1 MSIPKVIAG
10 VAFNVALYAVLLFV
24 PAGTL
29 HWWRAW
35 VFLAITVAVMAVAIF
50 SILPDNADLLS
61 QRAKGIIQKGQ
72 PVWDRI
78 LVILLV
84 VSFVGQILFIPLDVF
99 RFHLMPKPGGLVS
112 FLGLALYVAGWWI
125 MTLAMKVNPFA
136 VPVVRLQE
144 ERHQRVIDEG
154 VYAVVRHPMYVG
166 LCPDGCWPGAMAGII
181 YCCFARNRSHRG
193 AGSTERIRGAIF
205 EAGIERLRNLHGK
218 SPLPPDPFCLVAAAR
233 FANGRISTETSS
245 WRTRA
250 IRDGFEP
257 PPRNDKA
264 RSGLILPGMER
275 RALGNADHFGADR
288 TLDRAGAERK

>member
-35 VFLAITVAVMAVAIF
+35 VFLAVTVAVMAVAIF
-50 SILPDNADLLS
+50 SILPDNADLFS

-72 PVWDRI
+72 PVWDRV

-84 VSFVGQILFIPLDVF
+84 VSYVGQIVFIPLDVF

-144 ERHQRVIDEG
+144 ERHQRVIDTG
-154 VYAVVRHPMYVG
+154 VYAVVRHPMYAG
-166 LCPDGCWPGAMAGII
+166 FCPDGCGRGALAGII
-181 YCCFARNRSHRG
+181 YCGLARHRSHRG
-193 AGSTERIRGAIF
+193 AGGAERIRGAIF
-205 EAGIERLRNLHGK
+205 EAGIERLQNLHGK
-218 SPLPPDPFCLVAAAR
+218 SPLPSDPFCLVAA
-233 FANGRISTETSS
+233 
-245 WRTRA
+245 
-250 IRDGFEP
+250 
-257 PPRNDKA
+257 
-264 RSGLILPGMER
+264 LPGPSPVTGPFFCWSWQGR
-275 RALGNADHFGADR
+275 SHGTARP
-288 TLDRAGAERK
+288 

>member
-35 VFLAITVAVMAVAIF
+35 VFLAITVAVMAMAIF

-72 PVWDRI
+72 PPWDRI

-112 FLGLALYVAGWWI
+112 FLGLTLYVAGWWI

-144 ERHQRVIDEG
+144 ERHQRVVDAGI
-154 VYAVVRHPMYVG
+154 YAVVRHPMYAGFVPMVVG
-166 LCPDGCWPGAMAGII
+166 PALWLGSYTAALLAIVPIAVLAV
-181 YCCFARNRSHRG
+181 RSVLEERFLKRELNGYHTY
-193 AGSTERIRGAIF
+193 TEKVRY
-205 EAGIERLRNLHGK
+205 RLI
-218 SPLPPDPFCLVAAAR
+218 PFV
-233 FANGRISTETSS
+233 
-245 WRTRA
+245 W
-250 IRDGFEP
+250 
-257 PPRNDKA
+257 
-264 RSGLILPGMER
+264 
-275 RALGNADHFGADR
+275 
-288 TLDRAGAERK
+288 